1 MMQTPIR
8 TEAEPVSSPLLLSI
22 LSTTIKWLVNEEE
35 LNRAVAQDMQQI
47 NELSRMSD
55 AELSELGIT
64 RDQIVAYVLQE
75 NAED

>member
-8 TEAEPVSSPLLLSI
+8 TEAEPVSSPLLLSV